1 MVAPFYLIRLLTL
14 KKRLALTLRAL
25 LGTASEEAEY
35 DPGRS
40 RIVVLMQVN
49 AEGGPVIVDIEQTYL
64 EVPVWVDIYS
74 AAHFIRQTVVRGCVT
89 TGPGDGGIRAG
100 SPDQSFHKGGRAP
113 SISCVAEE
121 TRSPMISI
129 EHSLGATDGYYVV
142 AGVRNNLK
150 PRL

>member
-64 EVPVWVDIYS
+64 EVPVRVDIYS
-74 AAHFIRQTVVRGCVT
+74 AAHFIR
-89 TGPGDGGIRAG
+89 
-100 SPDQSFHKGGRAP
+100 
-113 SISCVAEE
+113 
-121 TRSPMISI
+121 
-129 EHSLGATDGYYVV
+129 
-142 AGVRNNLK
+142 
-150 PRL
+150 